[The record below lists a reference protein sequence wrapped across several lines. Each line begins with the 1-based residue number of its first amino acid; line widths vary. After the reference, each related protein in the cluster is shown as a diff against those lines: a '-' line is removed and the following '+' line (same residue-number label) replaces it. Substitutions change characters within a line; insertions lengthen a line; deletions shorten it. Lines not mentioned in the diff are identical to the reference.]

1 MKKQIFKIGLLITA
15 VACGMQLFAKPAKQ
29 GVMTVSTADGG
40 ELCVRLVGDEYFHQ
54 YFTEDGYPLVEREG
68 NFYYCNFNADGQ
80 VIDSDIKAKD
90 KSMRGPAARSFLADV
105 DLSTLEARIEKHALR
120 VPRRSVLCQETVLKA
135 PVRSADGN
143 DGPPFDRGYGL
154 FPDLRF
160 PAYGDQKAIVILV
173 EFQDEKFHTDGYVAD
188 AKDYFTRMLN
198 EDGFSDLG
206 ATGSAAQFFRE
217 NSGDSFRPEFD
228 VFGPVTLAN
237 NMSYYGGNDWTG
249 SDKRPADMVKEA
261 CEQLDDVVDFSEY
274 DRNND
279 GIVDNVF
286 VFFAGRGEASGGGA
300 DTVWPHSWNMA
311 SAGYPNLYFDG
322 VRLYTYG
329 CSNEW
334 EKGRPD
340 GVGTFVHE
348 FSHVM
353 GLPDLYATSYT
364 SSFTPG
370 AWSALDYGPYNNNG
384 MTPPNYGAFERYALG
399 WIKPNEI
406 DGPLSATLHPVSEN
420 VCGVIRTDRD
430 TEFFLIENRQRE
442 GWDAF
447 VPGHGMLIWHV
458 DYNDQVWMDNRVNNS
473 PSHQYVDIEEADG
486 SQNEYS
492 RGGDA
497 FPGTSGIT
505 SFTSLTSPAM
515 KTWNGTSLEF
525 PITDIAERDGV
536 ITFNV
541 SGGAEVPVMPVI
553 DVADAED
560 VTAYSFKACWN
571 KKDGYDYLLS
581 VYCYE
586 EESAEG
592 MNREVARRN
601 FLKGF
606 RSRNVGDVDC
616 YYVTG
621 LEPDKQYFYTVAAS
635 SGWFVGAE
643 SEEMAVSTGRLTLDY
658 YTVKVLKADN
668 ISDSGF
674 TANWEALDEADDY
687 ILDVYTKV
695 AGDPYTEFNGF
706 DDGVVNM
713 GDWVSNSSVSY
724 GIAAYCGKEIPSLR
738 LGDAQYLETPVF
750 DDFVSSISFWHR
762 GNKSQA
768 GDMIYV
774 YAVNAEDTETL
785 VSKVD
790 VNSQAGG
797 VLTTVSDLPA
807 DAVKVR
813 LTYVSS
819 SASAHLALDDVS
831 VSHGHELTPALLE
844 DYTDRHVGNVTSFD
858 VTDLDPGARYFY
870 TVRATDGVHT
880 SRQSKEMEVNT
891 SESSVKSVAAESGI
905 RIDGLVVSSANGD
918 SITVADYT
926 GSIVAH
932 GSNRVILPCA
942 GLYILTVPARGYAV
956 KIIAR

>member
-29 GVMTVSTADGG
+29 GIMTVSTADGG

-105 DLSTLEARIEKHALR
+105 DLSTLGARIEKHALR

-261 CEQLDDVVDFSEY
+261 CEQLDDIVDFSEY

-364 SSFTPG
+364 SSVVG
-370 AWSALDYGPYNNNG
+370 SRLRSVQQQW
-384 MTPPNYGAFERYALG
+384 
-399 WIKPNEI
+399 
-406 DGPLSATLHPVSEN
+406 H
-420 VCGVIRTDRD
+420 
-430 TEFFLIENRQRE
+430 
-442 GWDAF
+442 DAAQ
-447 VPGHGMLIWHV
+447 LW
-458 DYNDQVWMDNRVNNS
+458 RV
-473 PSHQYVDIEEADG
+473 
-486 SQNEYS
+486 
-492 RGGDA
+492 
-497 FPGTSGIT
+497 
-505 SFTSLTSPAM
+505 
-515 KTWNGTSLEF
+515 
-525 PITDIAERDGV
+525 
-536 ITFNV
+536 
-541 SGGAEVPVMPVI
+541 
-553 DVADAED
+553 
-560 VTAYSFKACWN
+560 
-571 KKDGYDYLLS
+571 
-581 VYCYE
+581 
-586 EESAEG
+586 
-592 MNREVARRN
+592 
-601 FLKGF
+601 
-606 RSRNVGDVDC
+606 
-616 YYVTG
+616 
-621 LEPDKQYFYTVAAS
+621 
-635 SGWFVGAE
+635 
-643 SEEMAVSTGRLTLDY
+643 
-658 YTVKVLKADN
+658 
-668 ISDSGF
+668 
-674 TANWEALDEADDY
+674 
-687 ILDVYTKV
+687 
-695 AGDPYTEFNGF
+695 
-706 DDGVVNM
+706 
-713 GDWVSNSSVSY
+713 
-724 GIAAYCGKEIPSLR
+724 
-738 LGDAQYLETPVF
+738 
-750 DDFVSSISFWHR
+750 
-762 GNKSQA
+762 
-768 GDMIYV
+768 
-774 YAVNAEDTETL
+774 
-785 VSKVD
+785 
-790 VNSQAGG
+790 
-797 VLTTVSDLPA
+797 
-807 DAVKVR
+807 
-813 LTYVSS
+813 
-819 SASAHLALDDVS
+819 
-831 VSHGHELTPALLE
+831 
-844 DYTDRHVGNVTSFD
+844 
-858 VTDLDPGARYFY
+858 
-870 TVRATDGVHT
+870 
-880 SRQSKEMEVNT
+880 
-891 SESSVKSVAAESGI
+891 
-905 RIDGLVVSSANGD
+905 
-918 SITVADYT
+918 
-926 GSIVAH
+926 
-932 GSNRVILPCA
+932 
-942 GLYILTVPARGYAV
+942 
-956 KIIAR
+956 